1 MITTLTLNPVFDVH
15 VNIESFRYGKENLAD
30 SRISDIG
37 GKGINITRVLRTA
50 GVDSRAI
57 LALPRENGAAF
68 LSALKAE
75 GIEPTIIECDGSIRE
90 NITIHEANG
99 TETRLC
105 FKGFVAK
112 PELLSKAEALIDAG
126 GIVAFS
132 GSLPV
137 GINAADTEAFLTRLR
152 ERGGKLVVDSK
163 SVTLDML
170 RRIKPWLIKPNG
182 EECEEYFGELDEEGL
197 CRAALR
203 LNADGI
209 ENVMISLGGDGA
221 MLATNGKIYRARV
234 PKTEVLS
241 TIGAGDSTVSG
252 FIAADG
258 KAPEEQL
265 RIAVSFGTAACL
277 VSGTKPPKSEDVKR
291 IYDAVTVAKITL

>member
-15 VNIESFRYGKENLAD
+15 VNIESFRCGKENLAD
-30 SRISDIG
+30 SRSSDIG
-37 GKGINITRVLRTA
+37 GKGINITRVLRMA

-57 LALPRENGAAF
+57 LALPKENGADF

-90 NITIHEANG
+90 NITIHEDSG
-99 TETRLC
+99 KETRLC
-105 FKGFVAK
+105 FKGFDAN
-112 PELLSKAEALIDAG
+112 PELLAKAEEFIEDD

-137 GINAADTEAFLTRLR
+137 GIDAADTEAFLTRLR
-152 ERGGKLVVDSK
+152 ERGAKIVVDSK

-182 EECEEYFGELDEEGL
+182 EECEEYFGKLDEEGL
-197 CRAALR
+197 YRVALK

-221 MLATNGKIYRARV
+221 LLATGGKIYRASV
-234 PKTEVLS
+234 PKVEVLS

-252 FIAADG
+252 FIAAYG
-258 KAPEEQL
+258 KAPDEQL
-265 RIAVSFGTAACL
+265 RIAVSYGTAACL
-277 VSGTKPPKSEDVKR
+277 VSGTKPPKVEDVKR
-291 IYDAVTVAKITL
+291 IHEAVTVDEITI